1 MSSAQPKPGF
11 KEFIDKL
18 IAAAIPIGVEFLR
31 LLPDGLVFGVALLSL
46 ISFCKSYGVLLFS
59 MFELMIIQRFF
70 AGFMGSIAPTGAGQ
84 NATAAICQNGFA
96 FPNLLRISMI
106 DSVGK
111 PTTFPSSSMFFL
123 VGLVTYIISSIQQFK
138 QEITTLGGDVNLRT
152 IIASVLSIIFII
164 FMFIYRIVYG
174 CDSFGNILLTMIFG
188 LVAGIALMYQNL
200 ALFGRDG
207 VNVLNMPLIVSAA
220 ESGKP
225 MYVCAPTSM

>member
-1 MSSAQPKPGF
+1 MSSAQPKEGI
-11 KEFIDKL
+11 KEFIDTL
-18 IAAAIPIGVEFLR
+18 IAAVIPIIVEFLR

-46 ISFCKSYGVLLFS
+46 VSFCKSYGVLLFS
-59 MFELMIIQRFF
+59 MFELMIIQRLF

-84 NATAAICQNGFA
+84 NATAAVCQNGFA
-96 FPNLLRISMI
+96 FPNVFRISMI
-106 DSVGK
+106 DYVGK

-123 VGLVTYIISSIQQFK
+123 VGLVTYIISSIQHFK

-152 IIASVLSIIFII
+152 TLATVFSVIFII

-174 CDSFGNILLTMIFG
+174 CDSFGNILLTMIIG

-207 VNVLNMPLIVSAA
+207 VNILNIPLIISAA
-220 ESGKP
+220 EAGKP
-225 MYVCAPTSM
+225 MYVCAPT

>member
-1 MSSAQPKPGF
+1 
-11 KEFIDKL
+11 
-18 IAAAIPIGVEFLR
+18 
-31 LLPDGLVFGVALLSL
+31 
-46 ISFCKSYGVLLFS
+46 
-59 MFELMIIQRFF
+59 
-70 AGFMGSIAPTGAGQ
+70 
-84 NATAAICQNGFA
+84 
-96 FPNLLRISMI
+96 
-106 DSVGK
+106 
-111 PTTFPSSSMFFL
+111 MFFL